1 MTELS
6 EVYGD
11 VFQIMDEIW
20 AAGDRMLAG
29 ELALATDGTTS
40 GEVLPKLRA
49 ALRDSLR
56 SPTIERLGLA
66 ERTARSIDAID
77 RILEPYERGWRDS
90 RPKRPLRS

>member
-6 EVYGD
+6 DVYGEA
-11 VFQIMDEIW
+11 FQIMDEIW
-20 AAGDRMLAG
+20 AAGDRLLAG
-29 ELALATDGTTS
+29 GLAQATDGTTS
-40 GEVLPKLRA
+40 GEILPKLRA

-56 SPTIERLGLA
+56 SPTVARLGLA

-90 RPKRPLRS
+90 G

>member
-40 GEVLPKLRA
+40 GEVLPKER
-49 ALRDSLR
+49 R
-56 SPTIERLGLA
+56 SPA
-66 ERTARSIDAID
+66 E
-77 RILEPYERGWRDS
+77 P
-90 RPKRPLRS
+90 